1 MPLRNTGDNHINC
14 FALGFLPGGR
24 VGERFLFQR
33 TVLWVKGVF
42 SILIAL
48 GFSWRVYG
56 GEIALKSGDILKGEI
71 REIRKDAVVWESN
84 SFGSLT
90 IPKFDVL
97 RIETEAALK
106 IRGESKPCY
115 WRGLRASDAF
125 FQCTRGLRSVPYMSI
140 KQVSVYE
147 VHKEMS
153 REFTGK
159 IFASGSQSFGNK
171 EERSWIADTKATMR
185 HTDFRH
191 DSRYLYEVKSIEE
204 SAELERYQAG
214 YAFNWFFSPQ
224 TYSILRVEQERDDA
238 RNIVRSSRLGAG
250 LGYQLW
256 ESERTAFS
264 LEAGAEHVDEEE
276 SFVIEGSEELGLSED
291 KFTSARLS
299 SQFRYKLPLNISIYN
314 NNEFNQSADVS
325 DDWKFNTDSG
335 FSVPIGFGIAGD
347 LKVDYQYQNSPPGEN
362 KKEDTAVRFGLS
374 YSW

>member
-125 FQCTRGLRSVPYMSI
+125 F
-140 KQVSVYE
+140 
-147 VHKEMS
+147 
-153 REFTGK
+153 EFTGK

-191 DSRYLYEVKSIEE
+191 DGRYLYEVKSIEE